1 MPLSLRALTLSAHG
15 GLDQLE
21 LRDDLPEPSLREP
34 SDVVL
39 RVEAAALNHL
49 DLYVVGG
56 LPNVTITPPWIVGSD
71 GAGIVEAVGAA
82 VTTVRPGDR
91 VIVNPG
97 TSCHACEYCLDGEEP
112 LCPRYR
118 IYGEHLPGFLAERV
132 VVPER
137 NVRRVPPEVSAESAA
152 AFTLATLTAWRMIVT
167 RARVQRG
174 ETVLIW
180 GIGGGVAIAALQI
193 ATRIGARV
201 WAISSSDEKLAR
213 ARSLGA
219 EETLNHRTT
228 DIVRVIRDRTGK
240 RGVNVVI
247 DDVGEATWERSHRV
261 LGRGGRLVTCGA
273 TSGPIVQTDVRKLF
287 WHQWTIMGST
297 MGNDRELDAIVNAL
311 GEGALVPPVDAV
323 LPLERAREAYERL
336 ATAGQFGKIVLKL
349 RDD

>member
-1 MPLSLRALTLSAHG
+1 LE
-15 GLDQLE
+15 QLQIVT
-21 LRDDLPEPSLREP
+21 DLPVPPLGAP
-34 SDVVL
+34 SDV
-39 RVEAAALNHL
+39 RVRIHAVALNHL
-49 DLYVVGG
+49 DLFVLRG
-56 LPNVTITPPWIVGSD
+56 LPGMTLPARWIVCAD
-71 GAGIVEAVGAA
+71 GAG
-82 VTTVRPGDR
+82 TVDEIGSGVRGFARGDR
-91 VIVNPG
+91 VMINPG
-97 TSCHACEYCLDGEEP
+97 ISDRSCDFCKAGEQSLCEH
-112 LCPRYR
+112 YR
-118 IYGEHLPGFLAERV
+118 LLGEHLPGTAAEYV
-132 VVPER
+132 VVPAANLR
-137 NVRRVPPEVSAESAA
+137 LVPASVSWDTAA

-247 DDVGEATWERSHRV
+247 DDVGEATWERSLRV